1 MSGTECGA
9 KRTFKPGAYKFS
21 LFGNNLGSGYAAAI
35 ASFGTRTHMGF
46 RMKLQAK
53 GVAFDKVTLNGGTD
67 IKEIGETDVT
77 SIVIAN
83 ADTELM
89 YTFPKDFNYAK
100 ASTMAADGDAGLK
113 TGAIK
118 VVVSLEGE
126 DALNIDY
133 LFPMDKVGTTGD
145 QFFVYDPEVTGGKVG
160 SQKATT
166 KASGNGAGQL
176 AASGFVAVAVAAVSQ
191 LF

>member
-35 ASFGTRTHMGF
+35 ANMGTRTHMGF

-53 GVAFDKVTLNGGTD
+53 GVTFDKATLNGGTD

-89 YTFPKDFNYAK
+89 YTFPKDFNYGK
-100 ASTMAADGDAGLK
+100 ASTMPAEGDAGLK

-118 VVVSLEGE
+118 VVVSLAGE
-126 DALNIDY
+126 AEPDALYIDY

-145 QFFVYDPEVTGGKVG
+145 QYFVYDPEVTGGKVG
-160 SQKATT
+160 SQKP
-166 KASGNGAGQL
+166 NGAGQL